1 MNSAEAHRGMLMA
14 PTLTCKV
21 CGLWEELDDEI
32 FILIP
37 DATHSHSHGAM
48 GLAKYSVTKETQVV
62 SPEPYG
68 INGDLFR
75 KSEVCHFKLTA
86 TKLLFDYLPP
96 YCIVLSQ

>member
-1 MNSAEAHRGMLMA
+1 MR
-14 PTLTCKV
+14 CV
-21 CGLWEELDDEI
+21 GLWEGLGDEI
-32 FILIP
+32 LVLIP
-37 DATHSHSHGAM
+37 DVTHSHSCGAM
-48 GLAKYSVTKETQVV
+48 GLAKYPVTKETQVV

-75 KSEVCHFKLTA
+75 ESEVCHFKLTA

>member
-1 MNSAEAHRGMLMA
+1 M
-14 PTLTCKV
+14 
-21 CGLWEELDDEI
+21 GLWEGLGDEI
-32 FILIP
+32 LSSFQMQLTLIH
-37 DATHSHSHGAM
+37 TGAV

-62 SPEPYG
+62 SLEPYG